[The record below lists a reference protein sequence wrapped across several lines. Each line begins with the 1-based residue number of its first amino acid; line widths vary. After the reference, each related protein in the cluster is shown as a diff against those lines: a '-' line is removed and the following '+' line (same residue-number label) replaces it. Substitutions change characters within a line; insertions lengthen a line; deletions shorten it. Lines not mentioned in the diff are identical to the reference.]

1 MIFSILLILSIIHVG
16 KSIQIYVSPT
26 ANCSQSNG
34 NSNYPYCNLKAALN
48 TIQSGGN
55 VFLMEGTYKGNNN
68 TNLTIQSGS
77 LIYIASLNG
86 PANTTIDCEN
96 INYGMNLL
104 SGNFT
109 IQGLTF

>member
-1 MIFSILLILSIIHVG
+1 MIVSFLLLVSFINICQS
-16 KSIQIYVSPT
+16 QIYVSPT

-34 NSNYPYCNLKAALN
+34 SQIYPYCNLKSAFN
-48 TIQSGGN
+48 TIQSGGT
-55 VFLMEGTYKGNNN
+55 VILMEGTYKGNNN

-77 LIYIASLNG
+77 YSISSSNG

-96 INYGMNLL
+96 TNYGMNLY
-104 SGNFT
+104 SGSFA